1 MLQIETEV
9 TFSTKKKKKNLC
21 NGNQERVDSRWLK
34 IFSLSHD
41 RDMTKNIFH
50 AEGYLIWKL
59 SLLYLKRNF
68 FEIIY

>member
-9 TFSTKKKKKNLC
+9 TFSTKKKKQNLC
-21 NGNQERVDSRWLK
+21 NGNQERVDSRGLK

-50 AEGYLIWKL
+50 AEGYLI
-59 SLLYLKRNF
+59 
-68 FEIIY
+68 